1 MSELTKNPKE
11 SVTTASKVQ
20 LRLEK
25 ISIDQNIN
33 KPLSLARFIINY
45 SNIYDIQLVIL

>member
-1 MSELTKNPKE
+1 VSELTKNPKE
-11 SVTTASKVQ
+11 SVTTLSKVQ

-25 ISIDQNIN
+25 ISVDQNI
-33 KPLSLARFIINY
+33 SLARFIINY